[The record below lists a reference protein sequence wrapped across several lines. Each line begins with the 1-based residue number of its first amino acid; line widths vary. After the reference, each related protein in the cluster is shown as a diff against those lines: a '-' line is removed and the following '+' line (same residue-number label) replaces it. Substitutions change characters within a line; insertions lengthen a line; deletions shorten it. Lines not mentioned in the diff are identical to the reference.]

1 VRPFRPVNM
10 IVLNSL
16 AIRLFRGLR
25 TTAQCEDFGQV

>member
-1 VRPFRPVNM
+1 M

-25 TTAQCEDFGQV
+25 TTAQCEDFGQA

>member
-16 AIRLFRGLR
+16 AFRLFGGLR
-25 TTAQCEDFGQV
+25 TTAQCEDFGQA

>member
-1 VRPFRPVNM
+1 M

-25 TTAQCEDFGQV
+25 TTAQCEDFGHA